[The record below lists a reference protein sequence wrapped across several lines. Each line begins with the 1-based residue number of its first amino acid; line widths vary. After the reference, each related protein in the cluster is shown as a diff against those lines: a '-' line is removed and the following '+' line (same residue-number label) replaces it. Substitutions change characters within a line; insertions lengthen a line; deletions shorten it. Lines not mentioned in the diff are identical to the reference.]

1 MTVLPMAYAYLVSI
15 IVAYGTRMKLFLDTE
30 FTKFNGDLI
39 SMALVSEE
47 GDEFYE
53 VVPFRHLMCDPWV
66 IDNVIPILRQEEIS
80 YERFQTKLRQ
90 YLNRF
95 DEVEVIADWPEDFY
109 HFTRALLTGP
119 GEMLGVN
126 TKIRMTLE
134 RRLDYTS
141 ALPHNALEDARTIR
155 PGYLKKYTI

>member
-1 MTVLPMAYAYLVSI
+1 
-15 IVAYGTRMKLFLDTE
+15 MKLFLDTE
-30 FTKFNGDLI
+30 FTTFHGDLI

-53 VVPFRHLMCDPWV
+53 VVPFRHLMCHPWV
-66 IDNVIPILRQEEIS
+66 LDNVIPVLQKEENT

-109 HFTRALLTGP
+109 HFSRALLTGP

-126 TKIRMTLE
+126 SKITMTLE
-134 RRLDYTS
+134 RRLDYQS
-141 ALPHNALEDARTIR
+141 ELPHNALEDARAIR
-155 PGYLKKYTI
+155 TGYLKKYTI

>member
-1 MTVLPMAYAYLVSI
+1 
-15 IVAYGTRMKLFLDTE
+15 MKLFLDCE
-30 FTKFNGDLI
+30 FTNHNADLI

-53 VVPFRHLMCDPWV
+53 VVPFRHLMCHPWV
-66 IDNVIPILRQEEIS
+66 IDNVIPILRKEEIS

-90 YLNRF
+90 FLNRF

-109 HFTRALLTGP
+109 HFSRSLLSGP
-119 GEMLGVN
+119 GEMIGIN

-134 RRLDYTS
+134 RRLDYKS
-141 ALPHNALEDARTIR
+141 ELPHNALEDAKAIKA
-155 PGYLKKYTI
+155 GYLKKYTV

>member
-1 MTVLPMAYAYLVSI
+1 MPVSITVSAYLVSI
-15 IVAYGTRMKLFLDTE
+15 IVAFGTRMKLFLDTE
-30 FTKFNGDLI
+30 FTTFHGDLI

-53 VVPFRHLMCDPWV
+53 VVPFRHLMCHPWV
-66 IDNVIPILRQEEIS
+66 LDNVIPVLQKEENT

-109 HFTRALLTGP
+109 HFSRALLTGP

-126 TKIRMTLE
+126 TSIRMTLE

-141 ALPHNALEDARTIR
+141 ALPHNALEDARAIR
-155 PGYLKKYTI
+155 TGYLKKYTI

>member
-1 MTVLPMAYAYLVSI
+1 
-15 IVAYGTRMKLFLDTE
+15 MKLFLDTE

-53 VVPFRHLMCDPWV
+53 VVPFRHLMCHPWV
-66 IDNVIPILRQEEIS
+66 LDNVIPVLQKEENT

-109 HFTRALLTGP
+109 HFSRALLTGP
-119 GEMLGVN
+119 GEILGVN
-126 TKIRMTLE
+126 CRITMTLE
-134 RRLDYTS
+134 RRLDYQS
-141 ALPHNALEDARTIR
+141 ELPHNALEDARAIR
-155 PGYLKKYTI
+155 TGYLKKYTV

>member
-1 MTVLPMAYAYLVSI
+1 MG
-15 IVAYGTRMKLFLDTE
+15 YGTRMKLFLETE

-39 SMALVSEE
+39 SMAIVSEK

-66 IDNVIPILRQEEIS
+66 LDNVIPVLRKEENT

-109 HFTRALLTGP
+109 HFSRALLTGP
-119 GEMLGVN
+119 GEILGVN
-126 TKIRMTLE
+126 CKIRMTFE
-134 RRLDYTS
+134 RRLQYQS
-141 ALPHNALEDARTIR
+141 ALPHNALADARAIR
-155 PGYLKKYTI
+155 TGYLKKYTI